1 MSGKIVFLS
10 LIFLYFFYFYEKEGE
25 RMIDC
30 CLAGHNAGLK
40 SDMVSRALRRTRESA
55 ISSPSFFLILGPEA
69 SFITADIQISGWNTE
84 KPAMAPPPRPT
95 SQSHAARIPLSG
107 RD

>member
-1 MSGKIVFLS
+1 MADSVPFINFPVLF
-10 LIFLYFFYFYEKEGE
+10 YFFEKEGE
-25 RMIDC
+25 SMMDW

-40 SDMVSRALRRTRESA
+40 SDMVSRALRRAREESA

-84 KPAMAPPPRPT
+84 KPAMAPPPHPT
-95 SQSHAARIPLSG
+95 SQSHAARIPLPG